1 MSDQPTPSQLRA
13 RLGGLTLR
21 DEHRLRR
28 RLTAQR
34 GEGDLEGIVRAI
46 EAAEL
51 RVATRTASVPEV
63 SYPAQLPITARV
75 DEIRD
80 AIAAHQVVVI
90 AGETGSGK
98 TTQLPKV
105 CLQLGRGVRGL
116 IGHTQPRRIA
126 ARTVADRIA
135 EELGTEVGGVIG
147 YQVRFSDH
155 SSDQTLIKIMTD
167 GILLAE
173 IAHDR
178 LLRRYDT
185 LIIDEAHERSLNI
198 DLLLGYLAQ
207 LLPRRPDLK
216 IIITSA
222 TIDTDRFA
230 RHFSRG
236 DSPAPVI
243 EVSGRSFPVE
253 MRYRPLKPEAEDPSE
268 ATGPARK
275 APELDQPQGIVEA
288 VRELGAAGQGDILVF
303 CSGEREIRD
312 AAEALDKAK
321 SRLGGPLV
329 DEVIPLYAR
338 LSIAEQHKVFASHP
352 GRRVVLATNV
362 AETSLT
368 VPGIRYVIDTGNA
381 RISRYSYRT
390 KVQRLPIEAVSQ
402 ASARQRA
409 GRCGRVADGICIRL
423 YSEADFESRP
433 VFTDPEITRT
443 NLASVLLQMAS
454 LGLGDPGEVQ
464 DFPFVDPPDRRG
476 IRDGLALLFELGALE
491 RPGSGPAKLTPIG
504 RQLTR
509 LPLDP
514 RFGRMI
520 LASASLGCIDDVIV
534 IAAAL
539 TIQDPRERPSDRQAA
554 ADQSHAR
561 FADPTSDFLGMLHL
575 WRYVIEQQ
583 QERSSSG
590 FRRMCTAEFLHY
602 LRVRE
607 WQDLVTQ
614 LRTSARELE
623 LPITPGRARDAE
635 AANPTLVH
643 QALLAGLLSHIGMKD
658 GDKREFLGARGSRFL
673 IFPGSALAKKPPRW
687 VMAAELVETSRLF
700 ARVAGRIEPEWVEQL
715 AGHLITRTYSEP
727 HWEQRRTQVM
737 AYERLTLYGLTL
749 VSGRKVGYGAIDPE
763 VSRDLFI
770 RHALVE
776 GDWRTHH
783 AFFAANQQLR
793 EEIVEL
799 EERTRRRDL
808 VVDDETLFHFYD
820 QRLGAEVVSG
830 QHFDIWWKQVRR
842 RDPELLTLTPA
853 ALRASLDEEAV
864 VQEFPDEVHR
874 NEARFPLSYA
884 FEPGSAKDGVTVH
897 VPLAMLAGV
906 AEPGR
911 DGADEL
917 GWQVPGRREE
927 LIVALLRSLPKTLR
941 RHFTPPT
948 TTAAAVLPRI
958 DAGEPLLDA
967 LERELR
973 RHTSVTVPRDAWD
986 LDKLPPHL
994 RPTFAVQDGSG
1005 AVLAAGKDLAELRR
1019 RLSPQVRAAVSET
1032 AGDLERSGLTSWPGG
1047 ELPRTTSRQLAG
1059 GVVTG
1064 YPALVD
1070 EGTTV
1075 AVRVLAS
1082 AAEQERTM
1090 WAGTRRLLMLTT
1102 SSPIKAIT
1110 GRLGTRSKLVLSAY
1124 AYSNVGALMAD
1135 CYAAGIDQLM
1145 TKAGGPAWDE
1155 AGFEQLTTAVRNGIQ
1170 EATASIV
1177 TTVEQIAADGADVSA
1192 LLGRPGP
1199 ANSAEARADV
1209 KAQLD
1214 ALIGPGFVTAAGAAR
1229 LADVR
1234 RYVKGM
1240 KRRLEQVSNDAA
1252 RDRVRMT
1259 EVRELQAAAAKARP
1273 DVAAEVRWLIE
1284 ELRISL
1290 FAQSLGTRY
1299 PVSVQRI
1306 WRALDE

>member
-1 MSDQPTPSQLRA
+1 MSDQPTPALLRA
-13 RLGGLTLR
+13 RLGGLMLR
-21 DEHRLRR
+21 DEHRLAR
-28 RLTAQR
+28 RLASRR
-34 GEGDLEGIVRAI
+34 GDGDLEAITRAV
-46 EAAEL
+46 EAGEQ
-51 RVATRTASVPEV
+51 RVALRLASVPAV
-63 SYPAQLPITARV
+63 SYPPQLPITSRV
-75 DEIRD
+75 TEIRD
-80 AIAAHQVVVI
+80 AIAANQVVVI

-98 TTQLPKV
+98 TTQIPKI
-105 CLQLGRGVRGL
+105 CLELGRGVRGL

-135 EELGTEVGGVIG
+135 EELSTEERRTEVGGVIG

-155 SSDQTLIKIMTD
+155 SSDQTLVKIMTD

-216 IIITSA
+216 VIITSA
-222 TIDTDRFA
+222 TIDTERFA

-236 DSPAPVI
+236 DAAAPII
-243 EVSGRSFPVE
+243 EVSGRSYPVE
-253 MRYRPLKPEAEDPSE
+253 VRYRPLKPESDPE
-268 ATGPARK
+268 TGKQAV
-275 APELDQPQGIVEA
+275 ELDQPQGIVEA
-288 VRELGAAGQGDILVF
+288 VRELIAAGPGDILVF

-312 AAEALDKAK
+312 ATEALERTNARE
-321 SRLGGPLV
+321 RLA

-338 LSIAEQHKVFASHP
+338 LSIAEQHRVFSPHP

-381 RISRYSYRT
+381 RISRYSFRT

-402 ASARQRA
+402 ASASQRA

-423 YSEADFESRP
+423 YSEDDFESRP
-433 VFTDPEITRT
+433 PFTDPEITRT
-443 NLASVLLQMAS
+443 NLASVLLQMAA
-454 LGLGDPGEVQ
+454 LGLGDPGEVE
-464 DFPFVDPPDRRG
+464 DFPFVDAPDRRG
-476 IRDGLALLFELGALE
+476 VRDGLALLFELGALE
-491 RPGSGPAKLTPIG
+491 RPGSGPAKLTAVG

-509 LPLDP
+509 IPIDP
-514 RFGRMI
+514 RLGRMI
-520 LASASLGCIDDVIV
+520 LAAAPLGVIDDVIV

-539 TIQDPRERPSDRQAA
+539 SIQDPRERPSDRQAA

-575 WRYVIEQQ
+575 WRYVTEQQ
-583 QERSSSG
+583 RDRSSSS

-614 LRTSARELE
+614 LRSSARELD
-623 LPITPGRARDAE
+623 LPISRERTSEE

-643 QALLAGLLSHIGMKD
+643 QALLAGLLSHIGFRE
-658 GDKREFLGARGSRFL
+658 GDKRDFLGARGSRFL

-700 ARVAGRIEPEWVEQL
+700 ARVAARIEPEWVEAL
-715 AGHLITRTYSEP
+715 AGHLMTRTYSEP
-727 HWEQRRTQVM
+727 HWEQKRTQVM
-737 AYERLTLYGLTL
+737 AYERITLYGLPI
-749 VSGRKVGYGAIDPE
+749 VARRKIGYGAVDPE

-783 AFFAANQQLR
+783 TFFAANQRLR
-793 EEIVEL
+793 EEIIEL

-808 VVDDETLFHFYD
+808 LVDDETLFHFYD
-820 QRLGAEVVSG
+820 QRVGAEVISG
-830 QHFDIWWKQVRR
+830 RHFDSWWKQARR
-842 RDPELLTLTPA
+842 RDPELLTLTPE
-853 ALRASLDEEAV
+853 ALRADRADVNEH
-864 VQEFPDEVHR
+864 EFPDEVAR
-874 NEARFPLSYA
+874 GEARFPLSYA
-884 FEPGSAKDGVTVH
+884 FEPGSAQDGVTVH
-897 VPLAMLAGV
+897 VPLALLAAV

-911 DGADEL
+911 DGPDEL

-927 LIVALLRSLPKTLR
+927 LIVALIRSLPKSLR
-941 RHFTPPT
+941 RNFTPPT
-948 TTAAAVLPRI
+948 TFATRVLPRI
-958 DAGEPLLDA
+958 DPGEPLLDA

-973 RHTSVTVPRDAWD
+973 RETGVTVAREAWE

-994 RPTFAVQDGSG
+994 RPTFAVQDAAGD
-1005 AVLAAGKDLAELRR
+1005 VLAAGKDLAALRKQ
-1019 RLSPQVRAAVSET
+1019 LSPQVRQAVSAT
-1032 AGDLERSGLTSWPGG
+1032 AGDLERSGLTAWPGG
-1047 ELPRTTSRQLAG
+1047 ELPRTTSRALAG

-1070 EGTTV
+1070 EGASV
-1075 AVRVLAS
+1075 AVRVLAT
-1082 AAEQERTM
+1082 AAEQERAM

-1110 GRLGTRSKLVLSAY
+1110 GRLGTRSKLVLASYPY
-1124 AYSNVGALMAD
+1124 AKVPALLTDA
-1135 CYAAGIDQLM
+1135 YAAGVDQLM

-1155 AGFEQLTTAVRNGIQ
+1155 VGFARLTAAVREGIQ
-1170 EATASIV
+1170 ETTTGIV
-1177 TTVEQIAADGADVSA
+1177 ATVEQIVAEAADVAA
-1192 LLGRPGP
+1192 LLSRPGP
-1199 ANSAEARADV
+1199 ANTTEARADV
-1209 KAQLD
+1209 KAQLE
-1214 ALIGPGFVTAAGAAR
+1214 ALVGPGFATAAGAAR
-1229 LADVR
+1229 LPDLR

-1240 KRRLEQVSNDAA
+1240 KRRLEQVANDAA
-1252 RDRVRMT
+1252 RDRIRMH
-1259 EVRELQAAAAKARP
+1259 EVQELQTAASKAKP
-1273 DVAAEVRWLIE
+1273 EVAEEVRWMIE

-1290 FAQSLGTRY
+1290 FAQSLGTRS
-1299 PVSVQRI
+1299 PVSVQRV
-1306 WRALDE
+1306 WRALDA